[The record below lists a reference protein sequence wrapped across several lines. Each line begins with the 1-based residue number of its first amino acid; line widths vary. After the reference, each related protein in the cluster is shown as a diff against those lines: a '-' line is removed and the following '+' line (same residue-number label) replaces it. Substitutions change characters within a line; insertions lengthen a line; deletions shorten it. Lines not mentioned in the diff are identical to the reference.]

1 MYSVLTFRKALKPME
16 DSRCADEEIV
26 EEKEKNSWLTNR
38 FQHSE
43 EDKFI
48 GIEMGIEIRE
58 EIKTKI
64 KIEIEI
70 EMRIEIGIK

>member
-1 MYSVLTFRKALKPME
+1 MRRRRDSGRK
-16 DSRCADEEIV
+16 R
-26 EEKEKNSWLTNR
+26 KNCWLTNR

-64 KIEIEI
+64 GIKIGI
-70 EMRIEIGIK
+70 RIEI